1 MLGKIAGKLVSL
13 FGLQYTLKAS
23 ILIERIAMKD
33 YTNLINTIKDE
44 YCEELKRILEH
55 NLVDEDV
62 NTAWISERLYDYDNI
77 DLKNL

>member
-1 MLGKIAGKLVSL
+1 
-13 FGLQYTLKAS
+13 
-23 ILIERIAMKD
+23 MKD